1 MGMAIHSPAHTA
13 VTPPAPPAPD
23 RLTGRARLVLLVL
36 CAAQFMVS
44 LDFSVLNVA
53 LPVLGDDLGLSRSG
67 LQWAIT
73 AFALP
78 SGGFLLLFGRIAD
91 LYGRRRMFLTGLAV
105 FGAASLLATLAWNP
119 AAFLTG
125 RALQGL
131 GAAVIVPTGM
141 SLLTTTFPE
150 GPLRDRAL
158 GISGTLLSLGFTV
171 GMVAGGTLTDTLG
184 WRSTMGLLTVAAV
197 AVLAT
202 APALLTESRTPD
214 RVRLDVPGAATVT
227 GGLLAL
233 VYALST
239 AAEHGFGRPDVQ
251 VSLVAGAALLIAF
264 AVVES
269 RAPAPLVSLPML
281 RRRTVAF
288 GNLGGLLTFS
298 MMTTVVFVLTLYLQ
312 EVLDLSA
319 FGTGLVF
326 GVQGVASVVAG
337 VYAPKVIGRIGAR
350 RTLSVSLLGQGLFFA
365 ALLGLDTDSGIWLA
379 TVAVSLASMCH
390 LGAIIAYGLTVTSGV
405 PNEEQGL
412 ATGLV
417 TTTQQ
422 VGLTIGIPLLG
433 VVATTQASLFDGVRI
448 AVAVA
453 AGLLI
458 VAAGVVAAGLR
469 RSWAPRGPAGAT
481 PGPAAGAPPAAAPPP
496 PGRSCPRSAHA
507 LFRPAARTRSPCSSA
522 ACSCATPAP
531 RPRAPP
537 GAAPRR
543 RGRT

>member
-1 MGMAIHSPAHTA
+1 MAIESPSPAA
-13 VTPPAPPAPD
+13 VTAHVPAPPAPD
-23 RLTGRARLVLLVL
+23 RLSGRARLVLLVL

-53 LPVLGDDLGLSRSG
+53 LPVLGEDLGLSRSG

-91 LYGRRRMFLTGLAV
+91 LYGRRRLFLTGLAV
-105 FGAASLLATLAWNP
+105 FGAASLLATFAWNP
-119 AAFLTG
+119 GAFLTG

-131 GAAVIVPTGM
+131 GAAAIVPTGM

-150 GPLRDRAL
+150 GPQRDRAL

-184 WRSTMGLLTVAAV
+184 WRSTMGLLTLAAV
-197 AVLAT
+197 AVLAA

-214 RVRLDVPGAATVT
+214 RPRLDVPGAVTVT

-233 VYALST
+233 IYALST
-239 AAEHGFGRPDVQ
+239 AAEHGFGRVDVQ
-251 VSLVAGAALLIAF
+251 VSLAAGVVLLAAFVAI
-264 AVVES
+264 ES
-269 RAPAPLVSLPML
+269 RASAPLVSLPML

-298 MMTTVVFVLTLYLQ
+298 MMSTIVFVLTLYLQ

-337 VYAPKVIGRIGAR
+337 VYAPKVIGRFGAR
-350 RTLSVSLLGQGLFFA
+350 RTLAVSLLGQGLFIA
-365 ALLGLDTDSGIWLA
+365 ALLGLGTGSGVWLA

-405 PNEEQGL
+405 PNAEQGL

-422 VGLTIGIPLLG
+422 VGLTVGIPLLG
-433 VVATTQASLFDGVRI
+433 VLATTQGSLFDGVRTV
-448 AVAVA
+448 VAVA
-453 AGLLI
+453 AGLLV

-469 RSWAPRGPAGAT
+469 RS
-481 PGPAAGAPPAAAPPP
+481 
-496 PGRSCPRSAHA
+496 
-507 LFRPAARTRSPCSSA
+507 
-522 ACSCATPAP
+522 
-531 RPRAPP
+531 
-537 GAAPRR
+537 
-543 RGRT
+543 